1 MNDPIDRALHDA
13 FQSRHVPHDI
23 SPSLV
28 DVRWRARRR
37 HSRRNAAL
45 VGCAVVTGAG
55 AVAVLASRH
64 PGEPA
69 GLGAGTGA
77 GEDLTATT
85 IACYSFPT
93 TTTMSPTTTVSGIA
107 TMVTT
112 AYVVQAGDTPND
124 VAQRFGIGL
133 DVLDAYNVNTPDY
146 GAFVEGAEIVIP
158 QYVDVASTVPGVTG
172 PETYQVP
179 CDPVG
184 VQGEWHCTDQVGIDE
199 FGRDVFLSCE
209 QQFTGIVATTV
220 AAAVL
225 PTVSTIEFPSP
236 TTANTLPNEGAST
249 TTSSIPPTTTIT
261 NPLQPVGGDSTST
274 TSLG

>member
-1 MNDPIDRALHDA
+1 MTDPIDHTLYDA
-13 FQSRHVPHDI
+13 FQSRQVPHDI
-23 SPSLV
+23 TPSLV

-37 HSRRNAAL
+37 HTRRNAAL
-45 VGCAVVTGAG
+45 VGCAAITGAG

-64 PGEPA
+64 PGEQN

-93 TTTMSPTTTVSGIA
+93 TTTMPPTTAPVTVF
-107 TMVTT
+107 TM

-124 VAQRFGIGL
+124 VAQRFGIQL
-133 DVLDAYNVNTPDY
+133 EMLDAYNVNTPDY

-172 PETYQVP
+172 PESYQVP
-179 CDPVG
+179 CDPTG
-184 VQGEWHCTDQVGIDE
+184 GGQGEWHCTDQVGIDE

-209 QQFTGIVATTV
+209 QQFTGMVATTTP
-220 AAAVL
+220 AAVL
-225 PTVSTIEFPSP
+225 PTVSTIEFP
-236 TTANTLPNEGAST
+236 AGST
-249 TTSSIPPTTTIT
+249 TTTSVPPTTTIT
-261 NPLQPVGGDSTST
+261 IPLQTVAGDSTST